1 MSDTNLEQRV
11 EELEEKVRYLESK
24 VTPEPEMTVRLYVR
38 QQGWTSA
45 PSVGKQI
52 GVWGRFGQ
60 GNATLTLEPGRY
72 TLLETYTIK
81 TEDYGVVRW
90 IMIKTGIGD
99 RTTTSDG
106 FAWLPVE
113 PKLVDAENLYNQLR
127 DSFPDTEVDDYT
139 DSIWTQMKKA

>member
-1 MSDTNLEQRV
+1 MC
-11 EELEEKVRYLESK
+11 
-24 VTPEPEMTVRLYVR
+24 
-38 QQGWTSA
+38 
-45 PSVGKQI
+45 
-52 GVWGRFGQ
+52 GRFGQ